1 MCSSLSMSQIIAEC
15 TTPSHSAVTSVICY
29 FLMKTINF
37 IQQVSERFFS
47 YFIYFMCFSYNFFFY
62 IEDIFQSFWVFHL
75 QKRMRQLS
83 KATSFRS
90 KEGRELDDVGG

>member
-1 MCSSLSMSQIIAEC
+1 
-15 TTPSHSAVTSVICY
+15 
-29 FLMKTINF
+29 MKTINF

-90 KEGRELDDVGG
+90 KEGRELDDVGGWGEDGARSKEERWSETSV